1 MADLKQL
8 GALIGRERD
17 RIWKKSPA
25 LELQSLWAEA
35 AGRQIAANTS
45 VQSLRGGILTVSCD
59 SGAWA
64 CELRLSAARLV
75 DRINGLQPPEP
86 VREIRFIHKA
96 RSG

>member
-8 GALIGRERD
+8 GSIIGRERD
-17 RIWKKSPA
+17 RIWKRSPA
-25 LELQSLWAEA
+25 LELQSLWTEA
-35 AGRQIAANTS
+35 AGGQIAANTS
-45 VQSLRGGILTVSCD
+45 VRSLRGGVLTISCAT
-59 SGAWA
+59 GAWA